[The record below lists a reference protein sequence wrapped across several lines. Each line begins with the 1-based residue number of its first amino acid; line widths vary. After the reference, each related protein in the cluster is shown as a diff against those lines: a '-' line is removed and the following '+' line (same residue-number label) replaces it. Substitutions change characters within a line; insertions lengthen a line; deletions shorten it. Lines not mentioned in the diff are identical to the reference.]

1 MSENWRA
8 VFHVPYEDVPKVDDF
23 LSQRL
28 KQPNKHYMGHA
39 GRIIIESPTRDDSF
53 RTAEWLRHQNPT
65 GKLLNYTVA
74 GYDEGKIIY
83 VSYCPKCRQ
92 GEGRHDEHQ
101 KT

>member
-1 MSENWRA
+1 MEIWKA
-8 VFHVPYEDVPKVDDF
+8 VFKTWIDDAPAINNF
-23 LSQRL
+23 LRDRL
-28 KQPNKHYMGHA
+28 KLPNKHHLGQA
-39 GRIIIESPTRDDSF
+39 GSIIIESPTRDDCF

-83 VSYCPKCRQ
+83 VSYCKLCRE
-92 GEGRHDEHQ
+92 GERHDEHQ